1 VRFALSHTPLTFVLS
16 CTPPS
21 VPCIAWPGLLLG
33 FSTRVADPRRCA
45 SWPGQE
51 VQVEPELVSVGTL
64 VEPVFPRPEVFPAGL
79 LTSVGACVGAH
90 CAVCPLGD
98 VGGCA
103 ATASV
108 CATSAPV
115 PHASVLSVP
124 ECATSPLWVGAAS
137 CPVALALAFWRVSCP
152 DCRRTCSPTGG
163 VRGGLANS
171 CGVLLLPLPPV
182 GRLLVF
188 RGPGNGRRH
197 QLVSAGSWISPRRR
211 GFTQSFVP
219 CLAPLSRLCCPVP
232 ATTPC
237 IAWPCLRLLCVHVS
251 RTLGRRASK
260 ADRQLELE
268 LELVSAGARVAL
280 AVPPTCSRWAPCVG
294 GGEFRHGAS
303 RTDIGRLDVSKDW
316 RFL

>member
-163 VRGGLANS
+163 VRGGLASN

-182 GRLLVF
+182 ACVLVC
-188 RGPGNGRRH
+188 RGLGNGCRH
-197 QLVSAGSWISPRRR
+197 QLVSGGSRMSPWRR
-211 GFTQSFVP
+211 GFTLGVEGIDGRAFVGGHNAVCLP
-219 CLAPLSRLCCPVP
+219 CLTPLLRLCCPPPP
-232 ATTPC
+232 ALHFLACWWLVSP
-237 IAWPCLRLLCVHVS
+237 RVLC
-251 RTLGRRASK
+251 TLGRR
-260 ADRQLELE
+260 
-268 LELVSAGARVAL
+268 V
-280 AVPPTCSRWAPCVG
+280 C
-294 GGEFRHGAS
+294 
-303 RTDIGRLDVSKDW
+303 
-316 RFL
+316 